1 MAEYKDR
8 ERFIPFRKSEIV
20 ELVCEEGSL
29 SPDDQQTFRS
39 FCKLLESIYHF
50 EFHKKLEELK
60 DSYAPLNPDRD
71 TVTTREYSP
80 EDTHI
85 HEDKLLER
93 FGEILNDANYEQL
106 GEDDLA
112 YAMEHESLFK
122 ISLFVDFDDFDR
134 QLIFWRGVKEERLT
148 LKKWLVKKIETAFP
162 VYDRVALLIKFK
174 DAEYFEAKKR
184 KDLKFE
190 PGSMIIKLFK
200 NIPKADME
208 MLFPNTQVRMKLKDK
223 LLISGGVLGGG
234 VAVFL
239 KASAGLIAMTSVL
252 WFLTRSFVMTGGE
265 LPKLGSGEISAMV
278 AGGSALAAIAAF
290 AMKQWNGYKN
300 RKIQFMKALGDNLYF
315 KNLDNNAGVFHHITD
330 AAEEEECKE
339 AMLAYYFLIRA
350 EKGLSTLALNDEIEK
365 WFETGHGI
373 QIDFEIKDA
382 LRKLKELDL
391 CKIVGQTPDGSD
403 IWDTPKL
410 DDALKQLDY
419 VWDNYFQ
426 YNQ

>member
-1 MAEYKDR
+1 MADYGDR

-20 ELVCEEGSL
+20 ELICEQGSL
-29 SPDDQQTFRS
+29 SPEDQQKFRS

-60 DSYAPLNPDRD
+60 ESYAPFNPDRD
-71 TVTTREYSP
+71 TVTTREYSR
-80 EDTHI
+80 EDIRT

-93 FGEILNDANYEQL
+93 FEKILNDANYEQL

-148 LKKWLVKKIETAFP
+148 LKKWLIKKIETAFP

-234 VAVFL
+234 IAVFL

-252 WFLTRSFVMTGGE
+252 WFLTRSFVLTGGE
-265 LPKLGSGEISAMV
+265 IPKLGPGEISAMV
-278 AGGSALAAIAAF
+278 GGGSALAAIGAF
-290 AMKQWNGYKN
+290 AVKQWNSYKN

-339 AMLAYYFLIRA
+339 AMLAYYFLLRA
-350 EKGLSTLALNDEIEK
+350 EKGLSMSALDDEIEE
-365 WFETGHGI
+365 WFEAAHDI
-373 QIDFEIKDA
+373 RVDFEIKDA
-382 LRKLKELDL
+382 LRKLKDLEL
-391 CKIVGQTPDGSD
+391 CMIAGQTPDGTD
-403 IWDTPKL
+403 IWDVPGL
-410 DDALKQLDY
+410 DDALKQLDCI
-419 VWDNYFQ
+419 WDNYFQ